1 MTTKKMSGIQD
12 DNKRRMSGIR
22 DDNKKNERIQNDN

>member
-12 DNKRRMSGIR
+12 DNKRRMSGIG
-22 DDNKKNERIQNDN
+22 DENKKNERD